1 MHCIFHPIKPALAL
15 VFLTI
20 QNQAMNVEHPINEFA
35 EQFKQY
41 LKTTTEIAKLEVLKR
56 TVQMSAHLI
65 WQFMLWGFIF
75 LFSLLSSMALAFY
88 IAEIIDDKALGFAVV
103 AAATGILALFLQLYL
118 AKRLR
123 TLFETQ
129 LLRRMYQDSI

>member
-1 MHCIFHPIKPALAL
+1 MLAL

-20 QNQAMNVEHPINEFA
+20 KNLDMNVEHPINDFA
-35 EQFKQY
+35 DQFKQY

-65 WQFMLWGFIF
+65 WQLLLWGFVF
-75 LFSLLSSMALAFY
+75 LFTLLSSMSLAFY
-88 IAEIIDDKALGFAVV
+88 IAEIIDDKAMGFALV
-103 AAATGILALFLQLYL
+103 ASVTGLLALFLQLYL

>member
-1 MHCIFHPIKPALAL
+1 VLAL

-20 QNQAMNVEHPINEFA
+20 KNLDMNVEHPINDFA
-35 EQFKQY
+35 DQFKQY

-65 WQFMLWGFIF
+65 WQLLLWGFVF
-75 LFSLLSSMALAFY
+75 LFTLLSSMSLAFY
-88 IAEIIDDKALGFAVV
+88 IAEIIDDKAMGFALV
-103 AAATGILALFLQLYL
+103 ASVTGLLALFLQLYL

>member
-1 MHCIFHPIKPALAL
+1 MISFSNKTSACAG
-15 VFLTI
+15 FLTI
-20 QNQAMNVEHPINEFA
+20 KNLAMNVEHPINDFA
-35 EQFKQY
+35 DQFKQY

-65 WQFMLWGFIF
+65 WQLLLWGFVF
-75 LFSLLSSMALAFY
+75 LFTLLSSMALAFY
-88 IAEIIDDKALGFAVV
+88 LAEIIDDKAMGFALV
-103 AAATGILALFLQLYL
+103 ASVTGLLALFLQLYL

>member
-1 MHCIFHPIKPALAL
+1 
-15 VFLTI
+15 
-20 QNQAMNVEHPINEFA
+20 MNVEHPINDFA
-35 EQFKQY
+35 DQFKQY

-65 WQFMLWGFIF
+65 WQLLLWGFVS
-75 LFSLLSSMALAFY
+75 LFTLLSSMALAFY
-88 IAEIIDDKALGFAVV
+88 IAEIIDDKAMGFALV
-103 AAATGILALFLQLYL
+103 ASVTGLLALFLQLYL

>member
-1 MHCIFHPIKPALAL
+1 MLAL

-20 QNQAMNVEHPINEFA
+20 KNLDMNVEHPINDFA
-35 EQFKQY
+35 DQFKQY

-65 WQFMLWGFIF
+65 WQLLLWGFVF
-75 LFSLLSSMALAFY
+75 LFTLLSSMALAFY
-88 IAEIIDDKALGFAVV
+88 IAEIIDDKAMGFALV
-103 AAATGILALFLQLYL
+103 ASVTGLLALFLQLYL

>member
-1 MHCIFHPIKPALAL
+1 MLAL

-20 QNQAMNVEHPINEFA
+20 KNLDMNVEHPINDFA
-35 EQFKQY
+35 DQFKQY

-65 WQFMLWGFIF
+65 WQLLLWGFVS
-75 LFSLLSSMALAFY
+75 LFTLLSSMALAFY
-88 IAEIIDDKALGFAVV
+88 IAEIIDDKAMGFALV
-103 AAATGILALFLQLYL
+103 ASVTGLLALFLQLYL